1 MNDSETPAPS
11 SGSPETRGRASA
23 ASASAAL
30 VVGVLVGFIV
40 GYFAGGAGRP
50 AGSSSSSLSSSASGA
65 PDAPGAGRIESL
77 RTEIQRDP
85 ENPKLWAAL
94 GNAYYDREDWDQAV
108 ESYRKALRKAPKD
121 ASILSDL
128 GAAYRNRGEFKR
140 ALASFEKARAA
151 DPDHWQALL
160 NIVLVHTFDTKNAD
174 AAQRGFDELK
184 RRYPDIPNID
194 RIQEQIS
201 RLRAS

>member
-1 MNDSETPAPS
+1 MNDSESPAPAPV
-11 SGSPETRGRASA
+11 SPASLPSRGIASA
-23 ASASAAL
+23 AAAL
-30 VVGVLVGFIV
+30 VVGALVGFIV

-50 AGSSSSSLSSSASGA
+50 SGSSPSSAPQAAGS
-65 PDAPGAGRIESL
+65 PDAPGAGRVESL
-77 RTEIQRDP
+77 RGEIQRDP

-121 ASILSDL
+121 ASVLSDL